1 MMTSR
6 APILIGFMN
15 ESAARCKQV
24 CAPSKNRLCT
34 RLMFVLCVSAML
46 TMLNLFAMSAHAEA
60 ARSAYL
66 GIGVTQVPKR
76 LRAHLPKGIADST
89 GVLVTWLADDSPA
102 ADDGVKKYDVL
113 LEFEGKP
120 IVSPEK
126 FIFQVMRDTPERN
139 ARIKLVRQGEV
150 KQVVVKLGEK
160 MAGDP
165 QKYDRVVPLPKKRKR
180 TVTDK
185 IVLPGTKEARQMA
198 ALATPRPL
206 SIIGK
211 PAAPMRKKFVKEK
224 HAWGDERHIWPDFYT
239 DATED
244 VWDNM
249 INAPFKMGRMPGGWR
264 FPYISTPDPVTVS
277 DAIVNQFPPIAEE
290 AGNMADVS
298 DWGVFDNKK

>member
-1 MMTSR
+1 MTSR

-15 ESAARCKQV
+15 GSIARCKQA
-24 CAPSKNRLCT
+24 CAPGKHWRGS
-34 RLMFVLCVSAML
+34 RLMFVLCLSA
-46 TMLNLFAMSAHAEA
+46 MLNLFAMSAHAEVDRA
-60 ARSAYL
+60 GYL
-66 GIGVTQVPKR
+66 GIGVTQVPKQ
-76 LRAHLPKGIADST
+76 LRAHLPEGISNT
-89 GVLVTWLADDSPA
+89 PGVLVTWLADDSPA

-120 IVSPEK
+120 IERPEK
-126 FIFQVMRDTPERN
+126 FIYQVMRDKPGRN

-150 KQVVVKLGEK
+150 KEVVVKLGEK
-160 MAGDP
+160 KAGDS
-165 QKYDRVVPLPKKRKR
+165 QKYDRVFPLPKKRKR

-211 PAAPMRKKFVKEK
+211 PAAPMRKKIVKEK

-239 DATED
+239 KSTED
-244 VWDNM
+244 IWDNM

-264 FPYISTPDPVTVS
+264 APSLTSPDPITIG
-277 DAIVNQFPPIAEE
+277 DAVLNQAPPFLEE
-290 AGNMADVS
+290 AGNMAHITD
-298 DWGVFDNKK
+298 DNDN